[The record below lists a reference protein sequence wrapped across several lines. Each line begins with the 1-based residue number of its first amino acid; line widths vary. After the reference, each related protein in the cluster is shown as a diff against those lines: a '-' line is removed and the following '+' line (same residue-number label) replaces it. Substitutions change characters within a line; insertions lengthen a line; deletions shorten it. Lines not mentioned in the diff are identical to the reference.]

1 MDTIKRVIFAA
12 GSGTSRAP
20 MAAAIMRQLVE
31 SRNIEV
37 LARGLVVLFPEPMN
51 QKTEAVL
58 ISNGI
63 VPGDFSSEPLTAAD
77 IVTGTLILTFEASQ
91 RERVLQTI
99 DGADETNTYVLS
111 NYVGDEIEVLDPYG
125 APIQTY
131 GLLYEVLRSSIE
143 KLLLRIQEEN
153 GGIEHE

>member
-1 MDTIKRVIFAA
+1 
-12 GSGTSRAP
+12 
-20 MAAAIMRQLVE
+20 MRQLVE
-31 SRNIEV
+31 SQNIEV

>member
-31 SRNIEV
+31 SQNIEV